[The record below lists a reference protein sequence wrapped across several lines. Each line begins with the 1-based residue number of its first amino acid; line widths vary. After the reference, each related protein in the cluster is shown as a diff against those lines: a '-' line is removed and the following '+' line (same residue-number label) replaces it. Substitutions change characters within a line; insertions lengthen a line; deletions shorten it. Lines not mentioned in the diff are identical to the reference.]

1 MKLKVITAS
10 MLAASLMLSGCD
22 TSQEETSAPAPK
34 MKVVTKEVTAE
45 DIFIEKVFPARV
57 TAIRSAQIRPQV
69 GGIIKNRMFL
79 QGSEVRAGQ
88 ALFQIDAAPFK
99 ADVEM
104 AAAALAKANATALQ
118 MSQRARRLALLQKN
132 GAVSAQDYDDARA
145 NSAQA
150 AADVAEAQASLN
162 RKKLDLE
169 YATVRAPI
177 DGRIDQE
184 FVTEGALVGSGD
196 SQAMATI
203 QQIDHVYIDARV
215 PAHELRALYAQND
228 KDNAMHISV
237 QDENNKPY
245 AVTPFL
251 LFSGISV
258 NDETGD
264 VVLRTQAPNP
274 QRILLPGMFVKLKV
288 SQRIARNGIIVPE
301 QAITRSNNEAM
312 VWIVNASG
320 KAQRVKV
327 QTDGQNLKGIAV
339 KAGLKT
345 GDRLIIE
352 GQDKVKDGQSVVSVN
367 TESQV

>member
-79 QGSEVRAGQ
+79 QGSEVQAGQ

-145 NSAQA
+145 NSTQA

-215 PAHELRALYAQND
+215 PAHE
-228 KDNAMHISV
+228 DNAMHISV